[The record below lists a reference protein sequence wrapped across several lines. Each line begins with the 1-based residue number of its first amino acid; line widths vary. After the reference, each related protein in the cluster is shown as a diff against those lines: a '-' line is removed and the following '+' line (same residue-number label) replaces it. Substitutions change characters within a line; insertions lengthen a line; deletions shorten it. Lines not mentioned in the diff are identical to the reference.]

1 MKKVIRLLIFMI
13 TLFLSVNKTLA
24 YYDISDYF
32 TNVFNSKDY
41 SINIGANGGTFSN
54 PSIVVKNNKTTL
66 PTPTRTGYTFN
77 GYVNSDNKDI
87 IYSTEIL
94 NIDDINNSHISATWS
109 INSYVVDVNPIID
122 GTTFNSGLS
131 GYTFDV
137 WVNGEQV
144 ADDVI
149 DWCQSVSYG
158 SSIRIKTNNATGRTT
173 NYDKT
178 FTLGAER
185 LNINPT
191 WTSNTYEGHFYLNGV
206 HRLTTYN
213 KYGSTISTPNTS
225 ASALGYDS
233 NFYYLSGYTPWTT
246 WTQPDYAVGFTIN
259 ILEYNCTASFGS
271 AGSSNANA
279 QLVKIQNA
287 GYGFCHNAGWGAV
300 ECTSN
305 YSNVIALYNNAWNF
319 LPKSGN
325 GYSIYKQI
333 GCDSGWSNV
342 QRR

>member
-77 GYVNSDNKDI
+77 GYVNLDNQDI
-87 IYSTEIL
+87 TYSTEIL
-94 NIDDINNSHISATWS
+94 NIDEINNSHISAIWS
-109 INSYVVDVNPIID
+109 INSYVVDVNSIID
-122 GTTFNSGLS
+122 GTAYNSGLS

-149 DWCQSVSYG
+149 DWYQSVSYG

-173 NYDKT
+173 NYDKS
-178 FTLGAER
+178 FTLGANQ

-213 KYGSTISTPNTS
+213 KYGSTITKPNTS
-225 ASALGYDS
+225 AGALGYDS
-233 NFYYLSGYTPWTT
+233 NFYYLNGFTAWTT

-259 ILEYNCTASFGS
+259 IAEYNCIATFGTRS
-271 AGSSNANA
+271 VSNANS
-279 QLVKIQNA
+279 QLTKLRNA
-287 GYGFCHNAGWGAV
+287 GYNICYVSGSGVVCPASYSSVVAV
-300 ECTSN
+300 
-305 YSNVIALYNNAWNF
+305 YNNAWNI
-319 LPKSGN
+319 LPTSGS
-325 GYSIYKQI
+325 GYSIYKSMS
-333 GCDSGWSNV
+333 CDSGWGIE
-342 QRR
+342 QKR